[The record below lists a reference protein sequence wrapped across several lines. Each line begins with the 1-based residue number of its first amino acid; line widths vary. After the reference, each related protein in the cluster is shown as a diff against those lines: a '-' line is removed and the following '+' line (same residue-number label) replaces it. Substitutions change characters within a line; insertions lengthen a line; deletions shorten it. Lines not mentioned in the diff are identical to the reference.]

1 MTSML
6 LWSLLMDTG
15 NRVAPLVGIEG
26 TRGTE
31 AWTRGTEAGGG
42 VGGRGAQRGLE
53 SSGQEKVI

>member
-15 NRVAPLVGIEG
+15 DRVAPLVGIEG
-26 TRGTE
+26 TR
-31 AWTRGTEAGGG
+31 ATEAGGG